1 MKLPAVFN
9 EIREK
14 MVKMNYNNNGMSM
27 EGAYDE
33 AIEVAA
39 RRIHLAIRP
48 TAHETTIT
56 TSMNASN
63 SSSSLS
69 ENNDSTA
76 GGGQEEEADS
86 TSSDDNDSSEQQ
98 VLDDA
103 NNSINDDSYDSNDD
117 DLEDEDIESTI
128 QFLQEKILI
137 LKKVEARR
145 KNEEAYIACNAHEIM
160 NGREP
165 SHTNHVKSS
174 SVWSEAKD
182 LLEEYKIGVGGQGEV
197 ADDDE
202 GEQQQKRS
210 LSPPP
215 QQLQE
220 QPSSSSNNNYNNI
233 LSSAESFFPRSLQT
247 ATDEPKNKRLKI
259 DLSFVKLISST
270 RFDVE
275 ASADFVGGTT
285 TTSMPPPL
293 PTVSLRTSSN
303 NLQNYDTCCNISP
316 NIRCQ
321 QASDM
326 QFATDSRRWISQ
338 DALQQISIT
347 TNTAIAKHRFSLI

>member
-69 ENNDSTA
+69 EN
-76 GGGQEEEADS
+76 EEADS

-233 LSSAESFFPRSLQT
+233 LSSAQNFFPRSLQT

>member
-69 ENNDSTA
+69 EN
-76 GGGQEEEADS
+76 EEADS

-233 LSSAESFFPRSLQT
+233 LSSAQNFFPRSLQT

-275 ASADFVGGTT
+275 ASTDLVGGTT

>member
-48 TAHETTIT
+48 TQHETTTT

-69 ENNDSTA
+69 EN
-76 GGGQEEEADS
+76 EEADS

-233 LSSAESFFPRSLQT
+233 LSSAQNFFPRSLQT

-275 ASADFVGGTT
+275 ASTDLVGGTT

>member
-56 TSMNASN
+56 TSMNASH

-69 ENNDSTA
+69 EN
-76 GGGQEEEADS
+76 EEADS

-197 ADDDE
+197 AEDDE

-233 LSSAESFFPRSLQT
+233 LSSAQNFFPRSLQT

-275 ASADFVGGTT
+275 ASADFVGGT

-347 TNTAIAKHRFSLI
+347 TNTAIAKHRYSLI

>member
-69 ENNDSTA
+69 EN
-76 GGGQEEEADS
+76 EEADS

-233 LSSAESFFPRSLQT
+233 LSSAQNFFPRSLQT

-275 ASADFVGGTT
+275 ASADLVGGPPTS
-285 TTSMPPPL
+285 TSMPPPL

>member
-1 MKLPAVFN
+1 
-9 EIREK
+9 
-14 MVKMNYNNNGMSM
+14 MVKMSYNNNGMSM

-48 TAHETTIT
+48 T
-56 TSMNASN
+56 SMNASN

-76 GGGQEEEADS
+76 GGGQEEEVDS

-215 QQLQE
+215 PQRQE
-220 QPSSSSNNNYNNI
+220 QQPSSSSNNNYNNI
-233 LSSAESFFPRSLQT
+233 LSSAQNFFPRPLQT

-259 DLSFVKLISST
+259 DLT
-270 RFDVE
+270 
-275 ASADFVGGTT
+275 
-285 TTSMPPPL
+285 
-293 PTVSLRTSSN
+293 
-303 NLQNYDTCCNISP
+303 
-316 NIRCQ
+316 
-321 QASDM
+321 SDM

>member
-1 MKLPAVFN
+1 MKLPVVFN

-69 ENNDSTA
+69 EN
-76 GGGQEEEADS
+76 EEADS

-197 ADDDE
+197 ADDADE

-233 LSSAESFFPRSLQT
+233 LSSAQNFFPRSLQT

-303 NLQNYDTCCNISP
+303 NLQNYDTCSNISP

>member
-56 TSMNASN
+56 TSMNASH

-69 ENNDSTA
+69 EN
-76 GGGQEEEADS
+76 EEADS

-202 GEQQQKRS
+202 GEQQQQKRS

-233 LSSAESFFPRSLQT
+233 LSSAQNFFPRSLQT

-275 ASADFVGGTT
+275 ASTDLVGGTT

>member
-56 TSMNASN
+56 TSMNASH

-69 ENNDSTA
+69 EN
-76 GGGQEEEADS
+76 EEADS

-233 LSSAESFFPRSLQT
+233 LSSAQNFFPRPLQT

-275 ASADFVGGTT
+275 ASTDLVGGTT
-285 TTSMPPPL
+285 STSMPPPL

>member
-48 TAHETTIT
+48 TLHETTIT

-69 ENNDSTA
+69 EN
-76 GGGQEEEADS
+76 EEADS

-233 LSSAESFFPRSLQT
+233 LSSAQNFFPRSLQT

>member
-69 ENNDSTA
+69 EN
-76 GGGQEEEADS
+76 EEADS

-197 ADDDE
+197 AEDDE

-233 LSSAESFFPRSLQT
+233 LSSAQNFFPRSLQT

-275 ASADFVGGTT
+275 ASTDLVGGTT

>member
-48 TAHETTIT
+48 TQHETTIT

-69 ENNDSTA
+69 EN
-76 GGGQEEEADS
+76 EEADS

-233 LSSAESFFPRSLQT
+233 LSSAQNFFPRSLQT

-275 ASADFVGGTT
+275 ASTDLVGGTT